1 MKLKKV
7 ASLLLSG
14 VMLLSQ
20 PAYAA
25 GEVNEV
31 VETDV
36 ACEEESLREDTNA
49 DNMGE
54 INVSNETANQ
64 ETLDSTSSVLSWNGT
79 FYQNQNTE
87 INVSYESG
95 DDIDALGALQLDDL
109 SKEAETEI
117 CKKIEAQMINVSVQG
132 IKCFSLNTENKNQ
145 ASYQINIVM
154 QDASDFRNAE
164 LYHISENGE
173 PEKLTYTVE
182 NTDDGRQR
190 IAFVSSGGL
199 GDFAFVSVSDL
210 SDITVEEPG
219 ESDTAGTTGNTSKAE
234 GDSGDMADLTVNDDD
249 KDTVGDNKDITVND
263 SINSDESDADMT
275 GSSDDTDNPD
285 DLTVNDNEETVVE
298 DTESQNNES
307 SSNADKQNEDNLD
320 SAFTEKNTEATDNNT
335 PGDSVEPVSID
346 NFKVLF
352 VSGADNVNGQT
363 VWNPSDPAAGHSF
376 IYRAEYT
383 MSGKFSTD
391 IGAFK
396 IEVPL
401 HILKDKDGN
410 WADTFQCPYRLSSEL
425 SENDVPDFVYDID
438 EENNKVTIY
447 NYKSYPTGTSGYIE
461 FAYETTKE
469 TTEYTDMSVSDNVP
483 AKVYATNENS
493 TVTADATA
501 DGVCIDT
508 HATIAYTQKK
518 KPTLYRSWNKAWGEA
533 PADAGDYYYL
543 VWPIKTYI
551 NKNTSYYSFTLN
563 DTCTDM
569 KSSVIGYRF
578 SGQSSFSDINSIDNV
593 KTYGDRYDYVLTRYS
608 KADADAISK
617 NEGRFYIHNDIEAIV
632 SPSDRVDA
640 DTNAA
645 SSYDWFYE
653 SPVYIYGKGDFWAE
667 KYGIYGEYNKVESSE
682 DISNYVLGEFEEGDI
697 DTLPNL
703 KYRVIG
709 DGRPSSYTIEDGGT
723 GEVEDA
729 VNDLFWKK
737 KVDYNI
743 TDDGIAIEGTALND
757 DDYDVSKAELKT
769 LIKEAVFDE
778 TTYEFKASKKTS
790 GFNEDDNISV
800 SVRTAEGWSQA
811 AVYDLNNKAYK
822 DINEKYV
829 KSAIGRTLEFNAG
842 VKALKYLCSHAYYY
856 TELNVYPEISL
867 FRTEHVQEILKNK
880 PKKIA
885 VQNNAKFLVSQGD
898 NVILDRDTQASDYVQ
913 KVERESEIKKDI
925 VKTENLKKESRFEVT
940 WNVSFQ
946 EKYVDDDGIHYI
958 YQDSGKFYDLL
969 PLGSNFDPSSLTV
982 SESGAI
988 LTRGEYDYTLT
999 ENYRNSGRTLLT
1011 ISIAMPTK
1019 NQYAVKYSTS
1029 HDYDSVN
1036 EYGRNL
1042 LNSVVYESGNNRI
1055 GDGRPDDGGNI
1066 SDKNILSD
1074 INPDTDEKKF
1084 AYAEARYEVNFPV
1097 AASTGLKKQV
1107 KNSTSSTY
1115 SYNEVIHKN
1124 EEYSYKVRLTND
1136 STTKATDI
1144 IFFDSLE
1151 NFYQHEDQTEPTKIS
1166 DWKGKF
1172 QGLNLAQFVY
1182 KGAAPVVYYSK
1193 IERLNPQKHNDL
1205 REKTKDGEPVWIE
1218 ASKFEKQ
1225 FGLDKVRAVAI
1236 DVTKCEDGSDF
1247 LLDENES
1254 VSFIIYMQ
1262 APDED
1267 TSDKQDPVA
1276 YNNIFVNRTAIKEV
1290 GNEIV
1295 RIPQFYHQDYTQAH
1309 YRISGD
1315 LDFRK
1320 VDATDA
1326 SNVIQGI
1333 TYKLTGTSDYGTAYD
1348 EERTSNKL
1356 GKLSFKEI
1364 EKGTYQLKETLCSAD
1379 WQLNKETYTVKI
1391 NSKGEAVI
1399 DGLKNEDGVYILE
1412 DEPRNYADVM
1422 FQKIDNVTGSQV
1434 EGAVFKLSGVSDY
1447 GNEYT
1452 LYGTSNKIGRITFK
1466 NIELGTYDLVE
1477 VQAPDGYIKNGQK
1490 YSIKIDENNRAYIYD
1505 SDGNEI
1511 NANSNRLYQIEN
1523 EPYHSVRFLKSSTYG
1538 ENIYLEGAEFNLSGI
1553 SDYGTNVNMNA
1564 VSGRAEDGGLVVF
1577 DGLEPGTYTLKE
1589 TKAPAGHY
1597 IDEKLYDVVVNKD
1610 GTFTIDGLEKVQFGN
1625 KE

>member
-737 KVDYNI
+737 KVDYDI

-1036 EYGRNL
+1036 DYGRNL

>member
-1036 EYGRNL
+1036 DYGRNL

>member
-352 VSGADNVNGQT
+352 ASGADNVNGQT

-757 DDYDVSKAELKT
+757 NDYDVSKAELKT

-778 TTYEFKASKKTS
+778 TTYEFKTSKKTL

-800 SVRTAEGWSQA
+800 SVRTAEGWNQA
-811 AVYDLNNKAYK
+811 AVYDLNSKAYK

-829 KSAIGRTLEFNAG
+829 KSASGRTLTFNAG

-880 PKKIA
+880 PTKIA

-898 NVILDRDTQASDYVQ
+898 KVILDRDTQASDYVQ

-940 WNVSFQ
+940 WNISFQ

-969 PLGSNFDPSSLTV
+969 PLGSNFDSSSLTV
-982 SESGAI
+982 SESSVV
-988 LTRGEYDYTLT
+988 LTRGEYDYSLT

-1019 NQYAVKYSTS
+1019 NQYSVKYNTS

-1036 EYGRNL
+1036 DYGRNL

-1055 GDGRPDDGGNI
+1055 GNGRPDDGGDI

-1115 SYNEVIHKN
+1115 SYNEVMHKN
-1124 EEYSYKVRLTND
+1124 EDYSYKIRLTND

-1151 NFYQHEDQTEPTKIS
+1151 NFYQDEDQTEPTKVS

-1182 KGAAPVVYYSK
+1182 KGAAPVIYYSK
-1193 IERLNPQKHNDL
+1193 IESLNPQKHNDL
-1205 REKTKDGEPVWIE
+1205 KEKTKDGEPVWIE
-1218 ASKFEKQ
+1218 ASKFERQ
-1225 FGLDKVRAVAI
+1225 FGLDKVRAIAI
-1236 DVTKCEDGSDF
+1236 DATKCEDGSDF

-1597 IDEKLYDVVVNKD
+1597 IDEKLYDVVVNQD

>member
-7 ASLLLSG
+7 ASLLMAG

-25 GEVNEV
+25 SEANEINEII
-31 VETDV
+31 ETDI
-36 ACEEESLREDTNA
+36 AGEEESAGESINA
-49 DNMGE
+49 DDMEEVNASE
-54 INVSNETANQ
+54 NTSDESANQ
-64 ETLDSTSSVLSWNGT
+64 ELPDNTSSVLSWNGT
-79 FYQNQNTE
+79 FYQNQDAE
-87 INVSYESG
+87 VNVSYESG
-95 DDIDALGALQLDDL
+95 DDIDSLGALQLNDT
-109 SKEAETEI
+109 SKEAATEI
-117 CKKIEAQMINVSVQG
+117 CKKIESQMINVSVWG

-154 QDASDFRNAE
+154 QDASDFRNTE

-173 PEKLTYTVE
+173 PEKVTYTVE

-190 IAFVSSGGL
+190 VAFVSSGGI
-199 GDFAFVSVSDL
+199 GEFAFVSVSDL

-219 ESDTAGTTGNTSKAE
+219 ASDMSRTDGSTSEAE
-234 GDSGDMADLTVNDDD
+234 GGSGDMADLTVNDN
-249 KDTVGDNKDITVND
+249 KDTAGDEDITVND
-263 SINSDESDADMT
+263 NINSDESGADMADNPDNT
-275 GSSDDTDNPD
+275 GSPD
-285 DLTVNDNEETVVE
+285 DLTVNDNEETVTE
-298 DTESQNNES
+298 DTESQNNEDS
-307 SSNADKQNEDNLD
+307 GNTDKQNEDGLD
-320 SAFTEKNTEATDNNT
+320 AAFTEKNT

-410 WADTFQCPYRLSSEL
+410 WADTFHCPYRMSSEL
-425 SENDVPDFVYDID
+425 SENDVPDFVYDVD

-469 TTEYTDMSVSDNVP
+469 TTEYTDMSVSENVP

-493 TVTADATA
+493 TVTSDAIA

-518 KPTLYRSWNKAWGEA
+518 KPTLYRSWNKAWGET

-543 VWPIKTYI
+543 VWPVKTYI

-578 SGQSSFSDINSIDNV
+578 SGQSSFLDINSIDNV

-757 DDYDVSKAELKT
+757 DDYDISKSELKT

-800 SVRTAEGWSQA
+800 FVRTAEGWNQA
-811 AVYDLNNKAYK
+811 AVYDLNNKTYK

-829 KSAIGRTLEFNAG
+829 KSVSGRMLEFNAG

-856 TELNVYPEISL
+856 TELNTYPEISL

-898 NVILDRDTQASDYVQ
+898 NIILDRDTQASDYVQ

-982 SESGAI
+982 SESGVI

-1011 ISIAMPTK
+1011 ISIATPTK

-1036 EYGRNL
+1036 DYGRNL

-1115 SYNEVIHKN
+1115 SYNEVIHKSEN
-1124 EEYSYKVRLTND
+1124 YSYKIRLTND

-1151 NFYQHEDQTEPTKIS
+1151 NFYQHEDQAEPTKIS

-1193 IERLNPQKHNDL
+1193 VESLNPQKHNDL

-1267 TSDKQDPVA
+1267 TSNKQDPVA

-1466 NIELGTYDLVE
+1466 NIELGTYNLVE
-1477 VQAPDGYIKNGQK
+1477 VQAPGGYIKNGQK
-1490 YSIKIDENNRAYIYD
+1490 YSVKIDENNRAYIYD